1 MKKRANRKVG
11 AWATAL
17 GLTLLS
23 CLALTSAASAQGIV
37 NPAAD
42 RAYNV
47 QPVDFRGN
55 ASLNAIDFFKYSHEP
70 YMQLYYTEQVK
81 WNDEHGGHLQNRFA
95 QQTRVGTGEDTID
108 IDGDWNIP
116 MADVTNRLQ
125 YELTPT
131 NFPGE
136 FRVST
141 SPLPNGAPLQDGKY
155 DMVVTQFYTEWPYSL
170 SYGPNDPIQKK
181 WIAAFW
187 IDTGIPDTVIDT
199 EVPSGST
206 AANSRTFTFHSQ
218 DVNPTTSSGTILNC
232 RMDGG
237 PWTECNDP
245 LSVQYTPTR
254 PGSYSVSN
262 LTPGQHTFQV
272 RANDAAGNFDPTPA
286 TSTFYVDGT
295 PPTINIVR
303 PADGNRFV
311 LGSDFNSDFTCTDP
325 LVGTPPGNSG
335 IKTCAG
341 PAKVDTSTLGSHTFT
356 VNAEDNAGNTA
367 SKTTTYF
374 VDPPKYTDVIHSGD
388 PIAYYRLG
396 DPVGST
402 TMTDSS
408 GNGHHGELKNGVK
421 LEQPAAPACQ
431 KRPRP
436 AVCSLSDEKEDFAA
450 DFPERDGY
458 GYANGIMA
466 PQNAYSI
473 EAWVKPYGTGDG
485 SIAGQGG
492 GGQLFIKD
500 GKLALRQT
508 QDTVQSPGP
517 LLAPGQ
523 WWYVAA
529 TWDGQVTRLYVNGE
543 EVASSDSVNK
553 APSGGG
559 TFYVGF
565 GDQAPWFHGT
575 LDEIVYYGHALGP
588 WDIQN
593 RYLVGTVS
601 GPAEQA
607 QISSL
612 TVPDS
617 PDLTSPPDPPVDPA
631 ETQDQPNTSSADT
644 GNPAGRISNFAA
656 RKKVALKKC
665 MRIKKKSKR
674 RKCVRRVHA
683 RF

>member
-1 MKKRANRKVG
+1 MVCGKSEKGELRGEMAATRMAVCVRNAAIALCVG
-11 AWATAL
+11 VVACL
-17 GLTLLS
+17 GL
-23 CLALTSAASAQGIV
+23 APVASAQGIV

-55 ASLNAIDFFKYSHEP
+55 ASLTGLDLVKYSRDVH
-70 YMQLYYTEQVK
+70 MTLYYAEQVK
-81 WNDEHGGHLQNRFA
+81 QNDAHGGYLQNRYA
-95 QQTRVGTGEDTID
+95 QQLAVGKGDDTID
-108 IDGDWNIP
+108 IDGDWNIHL
-116 MADVTNRLQ
+116 ADLYNRSRYDLVPDSFGI
-125 YELTPT
+125 LVP
-131 NFPGE
+131 NL
-136 FRVST
+136 V
-141 SPLPNGAPLQDGKY
+141 PLPNGAPLQDGKY
-155 DMVVTQFYTEWPYSL
+155 DMVVRQFNIEL
-170 SYGPNDPIQKK
+170 ANIGAGPDDPVHNK

-206 AANSRTFTFHSQ
+206 AANSRTFTFHAQ

-295 PPTINIVR
+295 PPTINIIR

-311 LGSDFNSDFTCTDP
+311 LGSDVNSDFSCTDP

-341 PAKVDTSTLGSHTFT
+341 PAKVDTSTLGAHTFT

-408 GNGHHGELKNGVK
+408 GNGHHGELKNGIR
-421 LEQPAAPACQ
+421 LGQPAAPACQ
-431 KRPRP
+431 TGTSRP
-436 AVCSLSDEKEDFAA
+436 AVCNLSNEPQDFSAT
-450 DFPERDGY
+450 FPERDGY
-458 GYANGIMA
+458 GYANGIFA

-473 EAWVKPYGTGDG
+473 EAWIKRSGNGDG

-492 GGQLFIKD
+492 GGQLFVKD
-500 GKLALRQT
+500 GRLALRQT
-508 QDTVQSPGP
+508 QDTVLASGPVLDPGK
-517 LLAPGQ
+517 
-523 WWYVAA
+523 WWHVAA
-529 TWDGQVTRLYVNGE
+529 TWTGHVTRLYVNGE
-543 EVASSDSVNK
+543 EVGSSSSANK

-559 TFYVGF
+559 TFYVGY
-565 GDQAPWFHGT
+565 GDQAPWFYGN
-575 LDEIVYYGHALGP
+575 LDEVAYYGRALSP
-588 WDIQN
+588 AEIET
-593 RYLVGTVS
+593 RYLVGTV
-601 GPAEQA
+601 
-607 QISSL
+607 
-612 TVPDS
+612 T
-617 PDLTSPPDPPVDPA
+617 DPPVVPPVAPLVLPNPPA
-631 ETQDQPNTSSADT
+631 VT
-644 GNPAGRISNFAA
+644 GPGTAGRTSPNATTP
-656 RKKVALKKC
+656 RQRALKKC
-665 MRIKKKSKR
+665 QRMSNRSKR
-674 RKCVRRVHA
+674 NRCLRHVRS